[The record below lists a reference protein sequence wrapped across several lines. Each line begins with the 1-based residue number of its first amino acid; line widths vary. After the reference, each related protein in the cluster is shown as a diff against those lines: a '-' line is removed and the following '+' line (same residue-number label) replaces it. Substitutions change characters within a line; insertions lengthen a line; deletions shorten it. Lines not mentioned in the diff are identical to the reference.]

1 LSLQQGIRELGR
13 VECGALRQQV
23 LSLPEATWWEDKRR
37 QTEFRNVHSQ
47 TQSIVL
53 IFCEGWP
60 NPRIAYHR
68 GWAYLGAE
76 AAKVMRTVVADHYPV
91 GGKILRAMMAR
102 LPPGARI
109 DRHRDVDPSFAVSH
123 RIHIPLQTN
132 EEVSFMV
139 DKERLPT
146 CAGRAF
152 ELNNLLPHEV
162 VNRGKDHRIHFIFD
176 YWPRENAAP
185 SRNSKEVEPVE
196 HAQ

>member
-1 LSLQQGIRELGR
+1 LGVQHGIRELGP
-13 VECGALRQQV
+13 VDCSALRQQV
-23 LSLPEATWWEDKRR
+23 LSLPETVWLEDQRR

-47 TQSIVL
+47 TQSIIL

-60 NPRIAYHR
+60 NPRISYHR

-76 AAKVMRTVVADHYPV
+76 AARVMRAIVVDHYPV
-91 GGKILRAMMAR
+91 GGKVLRAMMAR

-132 EEVSFMV
+132 DQVSFIV

-146 CAGRAF
+146 DEGTAF
-152 ELNNLLPHEV
+152 ELNNLLAHEV
-162 VNRGKDHRIHFIFD
+162 INRGKENRIHFIFD
-176 YWPRENAAP
+176 YMPFEGTKVPGVR
-185 SRNSKEVEPVE
+185 V
-196 HAQ
+196 Q